1 MKRTRLAIA
10 GIVAAVAAVLLG
22 SSLYTVHQT
31 EQAIVL
37 QFGNPVDVVQEPGL
51 HFKVPFVQN
60 VIYYDKRIL
69 ALNPPGQE
77 VPLID
82 QKRIIVDSFLR
93 YQIVQPLEFYKTVRN
108 EIALRDRFGAIL
120 NSVVRDTL
128 GESDLQDLLTER
140 RAEVMQ
146 TITNTVR
153 RRSAEF
159 GINVVD
165 VRIGRTDLPQETSQS
180 VYNRMRSSR
189 IAEAAQLRAQGEE
202 LKARIQA
209 EADRERSVILAEA
222 NRKAEVLRG
231 EGDAQRN
238 TILGDAY
245 GRDPE
250 FFRFYRSMEA
260 YREALADDTTL
271 VLSPNSEFFRYFN
284 LPPDADGIGGGSRAK
299 PTGTAQR

>member
-1 MKRTRLAIA
+1 MNRTRLAVL
-10 GIVAAVAAVLLG
+10 GVIVLVGLVLLA
-22 SSLYTVHQT
+22 SSAFTVHQT
-31 EQAIVL
+31 QQAIVL
-37 QFGNPVDVVQEPGL
+37 QFGNPVRVIKDPGL

-60 VIYYDKRIL
+60 VITYEKRIL

-77 VPLID
+77 VPLVD

-93 YQIVQPLEFYKTVRN
+93 YQIVEPLEFYKTVRN

-128 GESDLQDLLTER
+128 GDTDLQDLLTER
-140 RAEVMQ
+140 RSEVMR
-146 TITNTVR
+146 TITDSVR

-165 VRIGRTDLPQETSQS
+165 VRIGRTDLPEETSQS

-209 EADRERSVILAEA
+209 EADRDRTVILAEA
-222 NRKAEVLRG
+222 ERTAEILRG

-238 TILGDAY
+238 AILGEAY
-245 GRDPE
+245 GQDPE

-260 YREALADDTTL
+260 YRQALGEGTTM
-271 VLSPNSEFFRYFN
+271 VLSPQSEFFRYFN
-284 LPPDADGIGGGSRAK
+284 LAPDNTGVGGGTGRAG
-299 PTGTAQR
+299 GTAQR

>member
-1 MKRTRLAIA
+1 MNSTRFAIL
-10 GIVAAVAAVLLG
+10 GVILLVVVVLLG
-22 SSLYTVHQT
+22 GSMYTVHQT
-31 EQAIVL
+31 QQALVL
-37 QFGNPVDVVQEPGL
+37 QFGNVVREVKEPGL
-51 HFKVPFVQN
+51 HFKVPFIQN
-60 VIYYDKRIL
+60 VEYYDNRIL
-69 ALNPPGQE
+69 ALNPPSQE

-93 YQIVQPLEFYKTVRN
+93 YQIVAPLEFFKTVRN
-108 EIALRDRFGAIL
+108 ELALRDRFGAIL

-153 RRSAEF
+153 ERAAGF

-180 VYNRMRSSR
+180 VFNRMRSSR

-202 LKARIQA
+202 LKSRI
-209 EADRERSVILAEA
+209 EAEA
-222 NRKAEVLRG
+222 NRDRTIIMAEAERTAEILRG

-238 TILGDAY
+238 AILGEAY
-245 GRDPE
+245 GQDPE

-260 YREALADDTTL
+260 YREALGEGTTM
-271 VLSPNSEFFRYFN
+271 VLSPTSEFFRYFN
-284 LPPDADGIGGGSRAK
+284 MAPNDAGVGGG
-299 PTGTAQR
+299 TGRPASAAQR

>member
-1 MKRTRLAIA
+1 MKRTSLAIV
-10 GIVAAVAAVLLG
+10 GVVAAVAAVLLG
-22 SSLYTVHQT
+22 SSLFTVHQT
-31 EQAIVL
+31 QQAIVL
-37 QFGNPVDVVQEPGL
+37 QFGNPVDVIQEPGL

-60 VIYYDKRIL
+60 VVFYEKRIL
-69 ALNPPGQE
+69 SLNPPSQE

-128 GESDLQDLLTER
+128 GESDLQDLLTDKR
-140 RAEVMQ
+140 GEVMRS
-146 TITNTVR
+146 ITDTVR

-165 VRIGRTDLPQETSQS
+165 VRIGRTDLPDETSQS

-209 EADRERSVILAEA
+209 EADRDRTLILAEA
-222 NRKAEVLRG
+222 ERKAQVMRG

-238 TILGDAY
+238 TILGEAY

-260 YREALADDTTL
+260 YREALGTDTTL

-284 LPPDADGIGGGSRAK
+284 LSPQGAGSGRGAN
-299 PTGTAQR
+299 PAGSAQR

>member
-1 MKRTRLAIA
+1 MKRTSLAIV
-10 GIVAAVAAVLLG
+10 GVVAAVAAVLLG
-22 SSLYTVHQT
+22 SSLFTVHQT
-31 EQAIVL
+31 QQAIVL
-37 QFGNPVDVVQEPGL
+37 QFGNPVDVIQEPGL

-60 VIYYDKRIL
+60 VVFYEKRIL
-69 ALNPPGQE
+69 SLNPPSQE

-128 GESDLQDLLTER
+128 GESDLQDLLTDKR
-140 RAEVMQ
+140 GEVMRS
-146 TITNTVR
+146 ITDTVR

-165 VRIGRTDLPQETSQS
+165 VRIGRTDLPDETSQS

-209 EADRERSVILAEA
+209 EADRDRTLILAEA
-222 NRKAEVLRG
+222 ERKAQVMRG

-238 TILGDAY
+238 TILGEAY

-260 YREALADDTTL
+260 YREALGTDTTL

-284 LPPDADGIGGGSRAK
+284 QSPQGAGSGRGAN
-299 PTGTAQR
+299 PAGNAQR

>member
-1 MKRTRLAIA
+1 MINTRLAILGVIA
-10 GIVAAVAAVLLG
+10 LVAFILL
-22 SSLYTVHQT
+22 SSAIYTVHQT
-31 EQAIVL
+31 QQAIVL
-37 QFGNPVDVVQEPGL
+37 QFGNPVRVVKDPGM
-51 HFKVPFVQN
+51 HFKLPFVQN
-60 VIYYDKRIL
+60 VEFYDKRVL
-69 ALNPPGQE
+69 ALNPPSQE

-93 YQIVQPLEFYKTVRN
+93 YQIVEPLEFYKTVRN

-140 RAEVMQ
+140 RGEVMQ
-146 TITNTVR
+146 TITTTVR
-153 RRSAEF
+153 RRASEF

-209 EADRERSVILAEA
+209 EADRDRTIILAEA
-222 NRKAEVLRG
+222 ERTAEILRG

-238 TILGDAY
+238 TILGEAY
-245 GRDPE
+245 GQDPE

-260 YREALADDTTL
+260 YREALGEGSTTM
-271 VLSPNSEFFRYFN
+271 VLSPTSEFFRYFN
-284 LPPDADGIGGGSRAK
+284 LAPDKTGTGGGTARPA
-299 PTGTAQR
+299 GTAQR